1 MAQLRPECRVAAAPG
16 LPGFAIG
23 DIVIKGPSGNAGREG
38 PHMEL
43 VAMALAVIAV
53 ASLLGVA
60 LPTWV
65 TGDRSG
71 EAQAPDQRKLAPCR
85 GS

>member
-1 MAQLRPECRVAAAPG
+1 
-16 LPGFAIG
+16 
-23 DIVIKGPSGNAGREG
+23 
-38 PHMEL
+38 MEL